1 MEQHALDQPAVA
13 IIIVSKSNFLLNA
26 AHGSLMGEK
35 ATPGLARILVVDDEE
50 GAREAL
56 EVVLEDDYQVV
67 SVASGSS
74 ALAKI
79 KQQPFDVVL
88 LDITMPDLDGI
99 TTLKLIKECDESID
113 VIMISAI
120 DSARE
125 AASAMKCGAYDYITK
140 PYEAGEI
147 LTTLQRVLKKR
158 SLEQEVR
165 YLRSEVAVLIE
176 KSQIVSKSQAMQA
189 IFRIIDKVAQTTS
202 NVLITGESGTGKEL
216 VARAIH
222 AKSQRAEKPFVA
234 LNCAAIPAELM
245 ESELFGHER
254 GAFTGAVHRTSG
266 KFEYAHGGTIFLDEV
281 ASLQLGLQAKI
292 LRVLQEREFTRVG
305 SHLNIKVDV
314 RVIAATNTRLD
325 ELVKEGRFRRDLYF
339 RLNVIPIEL
348 PALRERREDIA
359 VLANYFLARFSQQL
373 NKKIKAIT
381 PAAMFILE
389 SYPWPGNIRELENLI
404 ERLVV
409 LGSDGQSIDEQD
421 LPFDLLLS
429 DEADG
434 EPLQGQAGDG
444 LVQARH
450 AFERQFILRVLERC
464 RWNQTSTARLLGVH
478 RNTLLQK
485 MKTLHIT
492 TMRETEN

>member
-1 MEQHALDQPAVA
+1 
-13 IIIVSKSNFLLNA
+13 
-26 AHGSLMGEK
+26 MGEMT
-35 ATPGLARILVVDDEE
+35 AVGRARILAADDEE

-56 EVVLEDDYQVV
+56 EIVLEDDYELV

-79 KQQPFDVVL
+79 KEQPFDVVF
-88 LDITMPDLDGI
+88 LDITMPELDGI
-99 TTLKLIKECDESID
+99 STLKLIKEYDESID
-113 VIMISAI
+113 VIMISAL

-125 AASAMKCGAYDYITK
+125 AAAAMKCGAYDYITK
-140 PYEAGEI
+140 PYEAEEI
-147 LTTLQRVLKKR
+147 LSTLERVLKKR

-165 YLRSEVAVLIE
+165 YLRSEVAGLFE
-176 KSQIVSKSQAMQA
+176 KFQIVSKSQAMQV
-189 IFRIIDKVAQTTS
+189 IFGIIDKVAQTTS

-222 AKSQRAEKPFVA
+222 ARSQRAEKPFVA
-234 LNCAAIPAELM
+234 INCAAIPSELM

-254 GAFTGAVHRTSG
+254 GAFTGAVHRASG
-266 KFEYAHGGTIFLDEV
+266 KFEYAHGGTIFFDEV

-292 LRVLQEREFTRVG
+292 LRVLQEREFSRVG

-325 ELVKEGRFRRDLYF
+325 EMVKEGQFRSDLYF

-348 PALRERREDIA
+348 PPLRERAEDVA
-359 VLANYFLARFSQQL
+359 VLANYFLAKFNQQL
-373 NKKIKAIT
+373 NKRIKGIT
-381 PAAMFILE
+381 PAAMFVLE

-404 ERLVV
+404 ERIVV
-409 LGSDGQSIDEQD
+409 LGPDGHSIDEKD
-421 LPFDLLLS
+421 LPFDLLLRG
-429 DEADG
+429 EIDG
-434 EPLQGQAGDG
+434 EALEGQAGDG

-450 AFERQFILRVLERC
+450 AFERQFILRTLEQC
-464 RWNQTSTARLLGVH
+464 RWNQTNTARMLGVH

-485 MKTLHIT
+485 MKSLHINVE
-492 TMRETEN
+492 RENET

>member
-1 MEQHALDQPAVA
+1 
-13 IIIVSKSNFLLNA
+13 
-26 AHGSLMGEK
+26 MGEM
-35 ATPGLARILVVDDEE
+35 TTVGQARILAVDDEK

-56 EVVLEDDYQVV
+56 EIVLEDDYELV

-79 KQQPFDVVL
+79 KEQPFDVVF
-88 LDITMPDLDGI
+88 LDITMPELDGI
-99 TTLKLIKECDESID
+99 STLKLIKEYDESID
-113 VIMISAI
+113 VIMISAL

-125 AASAMKCGAYDYITK
+125 AAAAMKCGAYDYITK
-140 PYEAGEI
+140 PYEAEEI
-147 LTTLQRVLKKR
+147 LSTLERVLKKR

-165 YLRSEVAVLIE
+165 YLRSEVAGLFE
-176 KSQIVSKSQAMQA
+176 KFQIVSKSQAMQA
-189 IFRIIDKVAQTTS
+189 IFGIIDKVAQTTS

-222 AKSQRAEKPFVA
+222 ARSQRAEKPFVA
-234 LNCAAIPAELM
+234 INCAAIPSELM

-254 GAFTGAVHRTSG
+254 GAFTGAVHRASG
-266 KFEYAHGGTIFLDEV
+266 KFEYAHGGTIFFDEV

-292 LRVLQEREFTRVG
+292 LRVLQEREFSRVG

-325 ELVKEGRFRRDLYF
+325 EMVKDGQFRSDLYF

-348 PALRERREDIA
+348 PPLRERAEDVA
-359 VLANYFLARFSQQL
+359 VLANYFLAKFNQQL
-373 NKKIKAIT
+373 NKRIKGIT
-381 PAAMFILE
+381 PAAMFVLE

-404 ERLVV
+404 ERIVV
-409 LGSDGQSIDEQD
+409 LGPDGHSIDEKD
-421 LPFDLLLS
+421 LPFDLLLR
-429 DEADG
+429 DEIDG
-434 EPLQGQAGDG
+434 EAPEGQAGDG

-450 AFERQFILRVLERC
+450 AFERQFILRTLEQC
-464 RWNQTSTARLLGVH
+464 RWNQTNTARMLGVH

-485 MKTLHIT
+485 MKSLHINVE
-492 TMRETEN
+492 RENET

>member
-1 MEQHALDQPAVA
+1 
-13 IIIVSKSNFLLNA
+13 
-26 AHGSLMGEK
+26 MGEMT
-35 ATPGLARILVVDDEE
+35 AVGRARILAADDEE

-56 EVVLEDDYQVV
+56 EIVLEDDYELV

-79 KQQPFDVVL
+79 KEQPFDVVF
-88 LDITMPDLDGI
+88 LDITMPELDGI
-99 TTLKLIKECDESID
+99 ATLKLIKEYDASID
-113 VIMISAI
+113 VIMISAL

-125 AASAMKCGAYDYITK
+125 AAASMKCGAYDYITK
-140 PYEAGEI
+140 PYEAEEI
-147 LTTLQRVLKKR
+147 LSTLERVLKKR

-165 YLRSEVAVLIE
+165 YLRSEVAGLFE
-176 KSQIVSKSQAMQA
+176 KFQIVSKSQAMQA
-189 IFRIIDKVAQTTS
+189 IFRIIDKVAQTSS

-222 AKSQRAEKPFVA
+222 ARSQRAEKPFVA
-234 LNCAAIPAELM
+234 INCAAIPSELM

-254 GAFTGAVHRTSG
+254 GAFTGAVHRASG
-266 KFEYAHGGTIFLDEV
+266 KFEYAHGGTIFFDEV

-292 LRVLQEREFTRVG
+292 LRVLQEREFSRVG

-325 ELVKEGRFRRDLYF
+325 EMVKEGQFRSDLYF

-348 PALRERREDIA
+348 PPLRERAEDVA
-359 VLANYFLARFSQQL
+359 VLANYFLAKFNQQL
-373 NKKIKAIT
+373 NKRIKGIT
-381 PAAMFILE
+381 PAAMFVLE

-404 ERLVV
+404 ERIVV
-409 LGSDGQSIDEQD
+409 LGPDGHSIDEKD
-421 LPFDLLLS
+421 LPFDLLLRG
-429 DEADG
+429 EIDG
-434 EPLQGQAGDG
+434 EALEGQAGDG

-450 AFERQFILRVLERC
+450 AFERQFILRTLEQC
-464 RWNQTSTARLLGVH
+464 RWNQTNTARMLGVH

-485 MKTLHIT
+485 MKSLHINVE
-492 TMRETEN
+492 RENET